1 MTCKTCN
8 GRGIIERE
16 GAMWLC
22 PDCSEKKDTEP
33 RHAGAFIQPKHPLP
47 GIPIST
53 VIDGEQRS
61 GFLLTVEELNKFARD
76 FYAAGFLDG
85 DMDAFNPY
93 WKDLYGSK

>member
-53 VIDGEQRS
+53 IIDGVPRS
-61 GFLLTVEELNKFARD
+61 GFLCTIGELADFARLWFGIADDSDNYKD
-76 FYAAGFLDG
+76 FVDHWETIHGH
-85 DMDAFNPY
+85 
-93 WKDLYGSK
+93 K